1 LGKDVLPDWKLQ
13 LMQKNIEKMTPN
25 EEQQIKHF
33 NREIAD
39 TKIQI
44 TVKMSNHS
52 QSSDIQ
58 KFGEIL
64 SHLVPS
70 LIIKNERTDDDS
82 ELPAIVIGN
91 SLYYHAVPMGREL
104 DPFLTALKMSVNAG
118 EHKLTDLKQNLSELT
133 SAASF
138 DIFIALHCPFCPVT
152 VRAMIPLSFMSN
164 LIRISVIDAGLFPD
178 LALARGVRSVPMVFL
193 DQSFS
198 WTGEVD
204 INEIIRVVENRD
216 PTLLSTESLKKMLH
230 EGFAW
235 KVAEMMATKGLVF
248 PNFIELL
255 VNSKWTVRLGA
266 MAAVE
271 EMIFRNPALGAQLE
285 KFLWQKLPDL
295 EDPVKGDM
303 LYILGETGNRKTV
316 STIESILKES
326 VSKDIQEAAQEAINT
341 IIQRIS

>member
-13 LMQKNIEKMTPN
+13 LMQKSINKMTPN

-33 NREIAD
+33 NREIVD

-52 QSSDIQ
+52 QSSEIH
-58 KFGEIL
+58 KFGELL

-70 LIIKNERTDDDS
+70 LIIKNERTDDES

-104 DPFLTALKMSVNAG
+104 EPFLTALKMSVNIG
-118 EHKLTDLKQNLSELT
+118 EHRLTDLKQNLSEPT

-138 DIFIALHCPFCPVT
+138 DIFIAHHCPFCPVT
-152 VRAMIPLSFMSN
+152 VRELIPLSFISN
-164 LIRISVIDAGLFPD
+164 LIRISIIDVALFPD
-178 LALARGVRSVPMVFL
+178 SALARGVRSVPMVFL

-198 WTGEVD
+198 WTGAVD
-204 INEIIRVVENRD
+204 INEIIRVLENRD
-216 PTLLSTESLKKMLH
+216 PTQLSTESLKKMLH
-230 EGFAW
+230 EGLAG
-235 KVAEMMATKGLVF
+235 KVAEMMVNKGFIF
-248 PNFIELL
+248 PNFMELL
-255 VNSKWTVRLGA
+255 VHTKWTVRLGA
-266 MAAVE
+266 MTAVE
-271 EMIFRNPALGAQLE
+271 ELIFRDPKLALQLE
-285 KFLWQKLPDL
+285 ESLWERFPDL

-303 LYILGETGNRKTV
+303 LYILGETGNQKTI
-316 STIESILKES
+316 STIDSILKGN
-326 VSKDIQEAAQEAINT
+326 VSSDIQEAGHEAINT

>member
-1 LGKDVLPDWKLQ
+1 LGKVVLPDWKLQ
-13 LMQKNIEKMTPN
+13 HMQKSIEKMTPN

-52 QSSDIQ
+52 QSSDIHQ
-58 KFGEIL
+58 FAEIL

-70 LIIKNERTDDDS
+70 LIIKNEPTDDES

-91 SLYYHAVPMGREL
+91 SLYYHAVPMGQEL
-104 DPFLTALKMSVNAG
+104 EPFLMALKMSVDAG
-118 EHKLTDLKQNLSELT
+118 ERKLTDLKQNLSELT

-138 DIFIALHCPFCPVT
+138 DIFIALHCPFCPIT
-152 VRAMIPLSFMSN
+152 VKALIPLSFISN
-164 LIRISVIDAGLFPD
+164 LIRISIIDAALFPEP
-178 LALARGVRSVPMVFL
+178 ALARGVRSVPMVFL

-198 WTGEVD
+198 WAGQVD

-216 PTLLSTESLKKMLH
+216 PTLLSPESLKKMLN

-248 PNFIELL
+248 PNFMELL
-255 VNSKWTVRLGA
+255 VNNKWTVRLGA

-271 EMIFRNPALGAQLE
+271 EMIIRNPEIAAQLE
-285 KFLWQKLPDL
+285 KILWQRFPNL
-295 EDPVKGDM
+295 EDPIKGDM
-303 LYILGETGNRKTV
+303 LYVLGETGNIETI
-316 STIESILKES
+316 SIIESILKET

-341 IIQRIS
+341 ILQRLA